1 MENDAG
7 GIDGFAHARLDGL
20 MQQFAR
26 LTQYDAVEFLHEM
39 PGSSWDRLPACL
51 RILSG
56 SPPFGDEPACFEPTR
71 EAGDVLM
78 SETGWKPV
86 PRSSRIC
93 RRKFST
99 ARRKHSVTSDR
110 GCCRSQPATVSLF
123 SSSVTEG
130 RFRSSSCFGS
140 DINFTCAQR
149 WFPVSATRTG
159 WPSPSVEVNLAC
171 RRKPFTRPAA

>member
-1 MENDAG
+1 LNSCTRAPE
-7 GIDGFAHARLDGL
+7 
-20 MQQFAR
+20 
-26 LTQYDAVEFLHEM
+26 
-39 PGSSWDRLPACL
+39 SSWDRLPACL

-56 SPPFGDEPACFEPTR
+56 SPPFGDEPACFGPTR
-71 EAGDVLM
+71 EGGDVLM

-123 SSSVTEG
+123 SNSVTEG
-130 RFRSSSCFGS
+130 RFQSSSCFGS
-140 DINFTCAQR
+140 DIIFALLGPPREAESLLRVSGTAPVLCGRDVDRMA
-149 WFPVSATRTG
+149 FPTF
-159 WPSPSVEVNLAC
+159 EVNLAC
-171 RRKPFTRPAA
+171 RRKEKC